1 MGKEFGARGGGGGG
15 NGGGH
20 HTEGLVVVGR
30 LLECGTCPP
39 SGELHY
45 GLVMPYRPVRLVA
58 GHLPIKAFSLSSSSS
73 SPPLHLSPPAPSS
86 SPSAAT
92 PSKDDASNGRW
103 RHHHHPQQQHGQEG
117 EEEQEATYL
126 GGPVLWVV
134 HGTPELPRPDY
145 HQVPHPPPHLPP
157 PRPAVLTPWGGGA
170 RGLIR
175 QFSGGLEEFRVGEC
189 HRLRLKVKLDGP
201 SPFDE
206 VVDPYLAHPGQRYLC
221 LKADLASP
229 SGDDDDDDDDGSSS
243 DDDSERQLDDD
254 GHGDIEEEWE
264 GGEDEDLDNAN
275 NSDEDDDE
283 GDGDDSGM
291 EEEEAA

>member
-1 MGKEFGARGGGGGG
+1 MGKEFGARVPARDGGGGGKG
-15 NGGGH
+15 GDGGH

-73 SPPLHLSPPAPSS
+73 SSSLPSYVSPPVPSSS

-92 PSKDDASNGRW
+92 PSKDDASNGRHALTL
-103 RHHHHPQQQHGQEG
+103 RHHHHHHLQQQQQQPPGQHRQEELR
-117 EEEQEATYL
+117 EEEAQEATYL

-145 HQVPHPPPHLPP
+145 HQ
-157 PRPAVLTPWGGGA
+157 
-170 RGLIR
+170 
-175 QFSGGLEEFRVGEC
+175 FSGGLEEFRVGEC
-189 HRLRLKVKLDGP
+189 HRLRLKVKLNGP

-229 SGDDDDDDDDGSSS
+229 SSDDDDSSSSSNSDDDDD
-243 DDDSERQLDDD
+243 SEGQLDDD
-254 GHGDIEEEWE
+254 GNEGIEEEWE
-264 GGEDEDLDNAN
+264 GSEDEDLGNAN
-275 NSDEDDDE
+275 NSNEDDDE

-291 EEEEAA
+291 EEEAA